1 MRPTRVAL
9 LCDYPEE
16 GWASMDLVAEMIL
29 SHLRSGHGDEL
40 EVTRVCP
47 PYRRRLGDGRF
58 RRNADRL
65 LNRHLDYPRHAR
77 KLAASGEFDLYHV
90 VDHSYA
96 QLVDALPTGRT
107 VVTCHDLDTF
117 RCLLDP
123 AAEPRPYWF
132 RAMTRRTLRGL
143 QNAAAVAVDSEA
155 TRRAILRHGLIPEG
169 GLHLAHL
176 AVHPECSPEA
186 DAEADAAIGALLGPP
201 AEVEVLHVGTNIA
214 RKRVDVLL
222 RAFAEVRRAIPG
234 ARLLKAG
241 GALPAD
247 LSKLAD
253 DLGIAEAIMTLP
265 HFSPTS
271 TTDRARLASVYRR
284 AALTMQPS
292 DAEGFGLPVAESL
305 ACGTPVLAS
314 DIEVLREVGGDAATY
329 APVGDVRRWVE
340 ASLSLLAAR
349 RQDAAAW
356 GLRRERG
363 LARASLFRWEG
374 HASRLVEI
382 YRRVVDD
389 DSIDPGVAAPPR
401 ADRPDGSTL
410 SAR

>member
-9 LCDYPEE
+9 LCDYAEE
-16 GWASMDLVAEMIL
+16 GWSSMDLVAEMIL
-29 SHLRSGHGDEL
+29 AHLRSGHAGEIDA
-40 EVTRVCP
+40 TRVCP
-47 PYRRRLGDGRF
+47 PYRRRLGGGGV

-65 LNRHLDYPRHAR
+65 LNRHVDYPRYAR
-77 KLAASGEFDLYHV
+77 TIAPNFDLFHV

-155 TRRAILRHGLIPEG
+155 TRRAILRHSLVPEG
-169 GLHLAHL
+169 RLHLAHL
-176 AVHPECSPEA
+176 AVHPECSPA
-186 DAEADAAIGALLGPP
+186 PDPDADAAIAALLGPP
-201 AEVEVLHVGTNIA
+201 GGVELLHVGTNIP

-222 RAFAEVRRAIPG
+222 KTFAEVRRAIPS

-247 LSKLAD
+247 LARLAA
-253 DLGIAEAIMTLP
+253 DLGVADALVTLP
-265 HFSPTS
+265 HFSPVLS
-271 TTDRARLASVYRR
+271 ADRARLAAVYRR
-284 AALTMQPS
+284 AALTLQPS

-314 DIEVLREVGGDAATY
+314 DLDVLREVGGEAATY
-329 APVGDVRRWVE
+329 AAVGDVGAWAA
-340 ASLSLLAAR
+340 ASLSLLAERAG
-349 RQDAAAW
+349 DIEAW
-356 GLRRERG
+356 RVRRERG
-363 LARASLFRWEG
+363 LARASMFRWEE
-374 HASRLVEI
+374 HARRLAAI
-382 YRRVVDD
+382 YRHVL
-389 DSIDPGVAAPPR
+389 GGEPP
-401 ADRPDGSTL
+401 
-410 SAR
+410 